1 MATNRQKKPS
11 SDAAADISSAD
22 SLSFQGLVCV
32 QDQNPKRP
40 QIGCVLPLPPPKYN
54 PDFVFGHSTP
64 DSTAGNPNKICSAD
78 LLFSNGQLLPQAIQS
93 DSNQSQVPGHVNSK
107 DSLPI
112 TRRSRSNS
120 SSNSCMRSNDNEFS
134 FSKATKKPNDDVR
147 NQANKNRDN
156 GNRSFSQKIFKSLA
170 APCRGC
176 HAIEPSRSMK
186 VQTLQQQSLK
196 SH

>member
-11 SDAAADISSAD
+11 SNVAADKPDISSAD
-22 SLSFQGLVCV
+22 ALSFQGLVST
-32 QDQNPKRP
+32 RP
-40 QIGCVLPLPPPKYN
+40 ESEAAPDRLCAAVASTPKYN

-64 DSTAGNPNKICSAD
+64 GSTAGNPNKICPAD

-93 DSNQSQVPGHVNSK
+93 DSNQSQVPSHVGSK
-107 DSLPI
+107 DSLP
-112 TRRSRSNS
+112 TTYSS
-120 SSNSCMRSNDNEFS
+120 SSNSSRRSSANELG
-134 FSKATKKPNDDVR
+134 FSKATNKPNSDVR
-147 NQANKNRDN
+147 KQANNNRYN

-176 HAIEPSRSMK
+176 HAVEPSRSMK
-186 VQTLQQQSLK
+186 VQTLQKQSLK